1 MLKEARP
8 RMEESLRCVRRR
20 RQFNPNSFTSGCL
33 NAATK
38 EFSFEEEFS
47 KISQNNSPVAEAK
60 LVPFNGSLFNY
71 ISLSFDIH
79 LSLWQHHC

>member
-8 RMEESLRCVRRR
+8 RMEESLRSVRRR
-20 RQFNPNSFTSGCL
+20 RQFNPNSFTRGCL

-38 EFSFEEEFS
+38 EFSFEDEFS
-47 KISQNNSPVAEAK
+47 KISQNNSPVLEAK
-60 LVPFNGSLFNY
+60 LFPFNE

-79 LSLWQHHC
+79 LSPWQHHC